1 MWIACLALKLAGM
14 PERETES
21 DQGRRKKQFMVIPP
35 STLLHFLN
43 WLFTKNTLHKCCQGR
58 FHYKHKDKADSGE
71 SAKGS
76 CTVLYLIFAFH
87 FLSEKIIPFFT
98 RLPFPWQLTSAHI
111 RFIVFSLFSFALH
124 FGHSHCF
131 YTALY
136 ILQWGNPERKNPN
149 KHPKIPDSKFPGSC
163 ALGTELEVPPEE
175 AAKEAHGAACDL
187 TNEKKRK
194 CWTLWPVVGVEVH
207 YLDTGNHNLLSALW
221 LEC

>member
-1 MWIACLALKLAGM
+1 M

-58 FHYKHKDKADSGE
+58 SHYKHKDKADSGE

-87 FLSEKIIPFFT
+87 FLSEKIIPFLT

-111 RFIVFSLFSFALH
+111 RFIVFSFSFLLCVAFWAFPLLLH
-124 FGHSHCF
+124 STIHSPV
-131 YTALY
+131 
-136 ILQWGNPERKNPN
+136 GKSRK
-149 KHPKIPDSKFPGSC
+149 KEPK
-163 ALGTELEVPPEE
+163 
-175 AAKEAHGAACDL
+175 
-187 TNEKKRK
+187 
-194 CWTLWPVVGVEVH
+194 
-207 YLDTGNHNLLSALW
+207 
-221 LEC
+221 